1 MDKPEEGK
9 GCLITVLVLFGLG
22 LIVRFWAV
30 FIVVGLIAL
39 AFWCLRAY
47 GEQASL
53 LQAEIWAIRQRRAIC
68 RYGERH
74 GRISDFSFNTARGQ
88 RELVLSLKLFEDDEL
103 EARIVN
109 ESLALQIQTSLTQ
122 SEAQIGAA
130 FRRLLKENNLELVND
145 VSVEAQ
151 AVRAAEEWFAE
162 LQWSREA
169 LERLRQM
176 AADVES
182 TLELAPG
189 NALLEPAIPQ
199 LEDNQ
204 QRISKE
210 WTQIREAMQESRYY
224 SKQLVEFL
232 SVPESVR
239 RMLNFDPQSFRSTHR
254 LQELRQGFEDLV
266 LLNDTFRELSKKRLA

>member
-1 MDKPEEGK
+1 MDKPEAGK
-9 GCLITVLVLFGLG
+9 GCLITLVILIGLG
-22 LIVRFWAV
+22 LIVRFWV
-30 FIVVGLIAL
+30 LFFVVGLIAL

-47 GEQASL
+47 DEQVRL
-53 LQAEIWAIRQRRAIC
+53 LHAEEWAKRQRGAIC

-74 GRISDFSFNTARGQ
+74 GRISDFSLNMAQGQ
-88 RELVLSLKLFEDDEL
+88 RELILSLKLFEDDDF
-103 EARIVN
+103 EARVVN
-109 ESLALQIQTSLTQ
+109 ESLALKMQTDLTQ
-122 SEAQIGAA
+122 SEAQIGAG
-130 FRRLLKENNLELVND
+130 FRRLMKENNLELVND
-145 VSVEAQ
+145 VAVEAQ
-151 AVRAAEEWFAE
+151 AVRSAEEWFAE

-182 TLELAPG
+182 TLALAPG

-199 LEDNQ
+199 LEENQ

-210 WTQIREAMQESRYY
+210 WTQIREAMQESPHY

-239 RMLNFDPQSFRSTHR
+239 RMLNFDPQSFRRTDR
-254 LQELRQGFEDLV
+254 LQELRQGFEELV
-266 LLNDTFRELSKKRLA
+266 LLNDTFRELSKNKLA